1 MVPPRIAP
9 VISVR
14 VHTHVRS
21 PYPRDDVVVFGQP
34 CANRFVVR
42 FGDDHGNQRG
52 GIPIPHSRIRQILSQ
67 RFRKIHR
74 QRQRRLVQYGRGA
87 SLARPQ
93 HPFGDQTPPDP
104 LVVVRRGRHQSGDRR
119 TSIEDLNL
127 TATTHH
133 AQIAGEIRL
142 QVGNGCGS
150 HRDRHGLQ
158 SGTKQVS
165 NRIPT
170 MPPPA
175 DGLETGEVG
184 LTDPFARADANRD
197 NMRAATEG
205 VEITRREEGNCRT
218 VATRQ
223 GKRRC
228 RAGPTVPASSRLRM
242 PTKPGGVYNATV
254 RGTGEMAEEA

>member
-1 MVPPRIAP
+1 MRIPVRPKSARFALMSRGRPGMVPPRIAP

-52 GIPIPHSRIRQILSQ
+52 GIPIPHGRIRQILGQ

-142 QVGNGCGS
+142 QVEMDAVVIVTGM
-150 HRDRHGLQ
+150 
-158 SGTKQVS
+158 VS
-165 NRIPT
+165 NRGPNKSRIASRPC
-170 MPPPA
+170 P
-175 DGLETGEVG
+175 
-184 LTDPFARADANRD
+184 
-197 NMRAATEG
+197 
-205 VEITRREEGNCRT
+205 RRQM
-218 VATRQ
+218 V
-223 GKRRC
+223 
-228 RAGPTVPASSRLRM
+228 S
-242 PTKPGGVYNATV
+242 KPV
-254 RGTGEMAEEA
+254 RPG